1 VRHPRTAAT
10 VAALALAL
18 AGCGGSGTN
27 GPNASGNA
35 LTIYTA
41 LPVDGPQGLLMQSI
55 VDGEELAIKQAG
67 VIVHGHLIILQPETD
82 SSGSSGGWDA
92 TDASQAAAT
101 ATQNSDAIAYIGDF
115 DSAATATSLP
125 ITNAADILQIS
136 PASPYVGLT
145 DPSIYDVK
153 GEPSS
158 YYPSNVQT
166 FARLVPSD
174 VQEAAAT
181 TSFMQS
187 LGVTSLY
194 VLGDDDPGNT
204 PFDSVIGTMI
214 GNDAAR
220 AGITAAGTSQ
230 IDSSSDTTPAA
241 YAPTVK
247 AIAATHADAVV
258 VAAPPD
264 LGVEAL
270 WQELHTKLPMVKL
283 FAPSTL
289 ATNPF
294 LQSLGAA
301 YDQTYVTSP
310 ILPLDKYGP
319 RAQYVLHLYRTE
331 FKTAPTAWS
340 LYGYEA
346 MASVLAA
353 IGRVGK
359 NADIRAAVVKAYF
372 HLGWRDHSVIGR
384 YRIDAHGDTSQ
395 ARFVGYRVGIGRQC
409 GSATPDG
416 VTCLIEIRRHLG
428 TP

>member
-1 VRHPRTAAT
+1 V
-10 VAALALAL
+10 
-18 AGCGGSGTN
+18 
-27 GPNASGNA
+27 NASGNA

-41 LPVDGPQGLLMQSI
+41 LPLDGPQGPLMQSM
-55 VDGEELAIKQAG
+55 VDGEELAIKHAG
-67 VIVHGHLIILQPETD
+67 VIVQGHLIILQPETD
-82 SSGSSGGWDA
+82 SSATAGGWDA
-92 TDASQAAAT
+92 TDASQAANA
-101 ATQNSDAIAYIGDF
+101 ATQDVDTVAYIGDF

-125 ITNAADILQIS
+125 ITNAAGILQVS

-145 DPSIYDVK
+145 DTSVYDVK

-158 YYPSNVQT
+158 YYPSNIRT
-166 FARLVPSD
+166 FARLIPSD
-174 VQEAAAT
+174 VQEASAT
-181 TSFMQS
+181 TSFMLS

-194 VLGDDDPGNT
+194 VLQDNDPGNT

-214 GNDAAR
+214 ANDTTR
-220 AGITAAGTSQ
+220 AGITAAGTSE
-230 IDSSSDTTPAA
+230 IDSARETTPAA
-241 YAPTVK
+241 YAPIVK
-247 AIAATHADAVV
+247 AIATTGADAVV
-258 VAAPPD
+258 VAAAPD

-270 WQELHTKLPMVKL
+270 WQELHTRLPLVKL

-301 YDQTYVTSP
+301 YGQTYVTSP
-310 ILPLDKYGP
+310 ILPLDQYGP
-319 RAQYVLHLYRTE
+319 RAQYVLHLYRRE

-353 IGRVGK
+353 IPRGGK
-359 NADIRAAVVKAYF
+359 DTDIRAAVVRAYF

-384 YRIDAHGDTSQ
+384 YRITKSGDTSQ
-395 ARFVGYRVGIGRQC
+395 ARFVGYRVGIGKQC
-409 GSATPDG
+409 GPGTPAA

-428 TP
+428 GA